1 MPVVVGRL
9 DARSADL
16 LQVDESLDQQL
27 VALVRVGRIAE
38 ALAPLASPRSWHR
51 RGIASCSRRSA
62 PRWGLGIR
70 RCRHPMR
77 RCARPHQPAERL
89 QHHRRA
95 RSIHPRQRSRPWLR
109 CRPPASASAG
119 GSARASR
126 SARPGAAGT
135 RAPARARRASAT
147 RRCSARVGGTAR
159 ARSAAR
165 STAPTLAGGSARA
178 GRASTTRRGFAR
190 ARRASAT
197 GRVSARAHRGSPTR
211 GGRGR
216 ARRAARPGATGAVVP
231 AEPGVPPVL
240 AGVFPAVSQTVRRK
254 NPIASLGSFIRL
266 LRACSS
272 VSYPLGSREFSTANH
287 KP

>member
-1 MPVVVGRL
+1 LSRSSESGESPKRWRPSRAREVGT
-9 DARSADL
+9 
-16 LQVDESLDQQL
+16 VEESLLAADGQPPVGGWAFVGADTRC
-27 VALVRVGRIAE
+27 VAAHDRISRPSVCSTTVARGRSTRA
-38 ALAPLASPRSWHR
+38 
-51 RGIASCSRRSA
+51 SA
-62 PRWGLGIR
+62 PARG
-70 RCRHPMR
+70 CDA
-77 RCARPHQPAERL
+77 ARP
-89 QHHRRA
+89 
-95 RSIHPRQRSRPWLR
+95 
-109 CRPPASASAG
+109 ASTNAG

-266 LRACSS
+266 LRACSR

>member
-1 MPVVVGRL
+1 
-9 DARSADL
+9 
-16 LQVDESLDQQL
+16 
-27 VALVRVGRIAE
+27 
-38 ALAPLASPRSWHR
+38 
-51 RGIASCSRRSA
+51 
-62 PRWGLGIR
+62 
-70 RCRHPMR
+70 MR

-147 RRCSARVGGTAR
+147 RRCSAR
-159 ARSAAR
+159 
-165 STAPTLAGGSARA
+165 
-178 GRASTTRRGFAR
+178 
-190 ARRASAT
+190 
-197 GRVSARAHRGSPTR
+197 AHRGSPTR

-216 ARRAARPGATGAVVP
+216 ARRAARPGAAGAVVP
-231 AEPGVPPVL
+231 AEPVVPPVL
-240 AGVFPAVSQTVRRK
+240 AGVFPAVSQAVRRK